1 MTLVVGILCK
11 DGVVIG
17 ADSAIT
23 FALSSRQPTIEQP
36 YSKKIT
42 VILDQ
47 VIIAGTG
54 AVGLGQ
60 RFAKTTEKLWK
71 AGKLKGRG
79 PVELGRKLASEAIK
93 DFNSTQAP
101 SNSYG
106 ALVALP
112 AKHRPQLIEFSIT
125 EFQPEVK
132 NEANWYASMGAGQS
146 VADPLLGFVRRTFGG
161 MKFRANL
168 KGFLPQP
175 WSRLW
180 RVKWPLLG

>member
-23 FALSSRQPTIEQP
+23 FGLSSQQPTIEQP

-60 RFAKTTEKLWK
+60 RFAETTAKLWEGDVPE
-71 AGKLKGRG
+71 AVGVEDLKG
-79 PVELGRKLASEAIK
+79 
-93 DFNSTQAP
+93 
-101 SNSYG
+101 
-106 ALVALP
+106 
-112 AKHRPQLIEFSIT
+112 
-125 EFQPEVK
+125 
-132 NEANWYASMGAGQS
+132 
-146 VADPLLGFVRRTFGG
+146 
-161 MKFRANL
+161 
-168 KGFLPQP
+168 
-175 WSRLW
+175 
-180 RVKWPLLG
+180 